1 MVYLN
6 QTVYSKKRTY
16 HFLPKN
22 LFGYPSCV
30 TTAPVYFSSTQ
41 KKMNE
46 TWKRFKRDKV
56 ALFGGTVIVIVVTAA
71 LLAPWVTPYDP
82 HEQFFDGL
90 TLEGAPLPPNKRFPL
105 GTDLLGRDLYTR
117 LVYGARTS
125 LIIGIAANAAAVLV
139 GTLLG
144 IIAGYLGGW
153 VGNAIMRF
161 TDLMMA
167 FPALLLAIA
176 LASILTPSLWIVAM
190 VIALVNWVQTARVI
204 YTQTLS
210 IAEQEFIQAARAL
223 GATPI
228 RILWVHILPHLIPHI
243 MVWATLGI
251 SVTVLFEA
259 TLSFLGIGV
268 QPPTPS
274 WGGIIFESQ
283 SYFLTAPW
291 LVIFPGISILLFA
304 LGFNLVGDGLRDAMD
319 PTQRGRN

>member
-1 MVYLN
+1 
-6 QTVYSKKRTY
+6 
-16 HFLPKN
+16 
-22 LFGYPSCV
+22 
-30 TTAPVYFSSTQ
+30 
-41 KKMNE
+41 MNE

-56 ALFGGTVIVIVVTAA
+56 ALFGGIVIVIVVTAA

-90 TLEGAPLPPNKRFPL
+90 TLEGAPLPPNKRFLL

>member
-1 MVYLN
+1 
-6 QTVYSKKRTY
+6 
-16 HFLPKN
+16 
-22 LFGYPSCV
+22 
-30 TTAPVYFSSTQ
+30 
-41 KKMNE
+41 MNE

-90 TLEGAPLPPNKRFPL
+90 TLEGAPLPPNKRFLL

>member
-1 MVYLN
+1 
-6 QTVYSKKRTY
+6 
-16 HFLPKN
+16 
-22 LFGYPSCV
+22 
-30 TTAPVYFSSTQ
+30 
-41 KKMNE
+41 MNE
-46 TWKRFKRDKV
+46 TWKRFKRNK
-56 ALFGGTVIVIVVTAA
+56 AAMFGGTVIVIIVTAA

-82 HEQFFDGL
+82 NEQFFDGL
-90 TLEGAPLPPNKRFPL
+90 TLEGSPLPPNKRFLL

-125 LIIGIAANAAAVLV
+125 LIIGIAANTAAVLV